1 MEQIQQSNAC
11 VTPPSCVILKHV
23 LLSVQDESKAH
34 TSSAGATDPAD
45 RQALSAGQQPAD
57 SRAPKGNSKDGAE
70 ASKEQEADKMFV
82 TEKQM
87 KESGYGDAF
96 AKILE
101 SIPDHIKNS
110 GPQEAQL
117 VDSPTQGP
125 ASDSA
130 SSSESA
136 DGTDSSS
143 NEDRAR
149 EALAAAAGHLE
160 EQQQHQALSLDAGQ
174 AYPEHTAQVC
184 MATTSRHIVG
194 TCLCSGTDLP
204 QQCLHASA

>member
-11 VTPPSCVILKHV
+11 VTPLLVMILKHV

-34 TSSAGATDPAD
+34 TSSAGATDTAAG
-45 RQALSAGQQPAD
+45 QALSAGQQPAD
-57 SRAPKGNSKDGAE
+57 SGAPKGNSKDGAE
-70 ASKEQEADKMFV
+70 ASKEQEADTMFV

-101 SIPDHIKNS
+101 SIPAHIKNS

-117 VDSPTQGP
+117 VDSPTQDH

-136 DGTDSSS
+136 DGNDSSS

-149 EALAAAAGHLE
+149 EALAAAAGRLE
-160 EQQQHQALSLDAGQ
+160 EQQQHQALTLDAGQ

-184 MATTSRHIVG
+184 MATTSWHMVY
-194 TCLCSGTDLP
+194 T
-204 QQCLHASA
+204 